1 MNQRKPW
8 MDMTVIV
15 LAALLLGSVLQELW
29 LRSQVEAIPY
39 SQFQELVRA
48 DKVAQVAVSADQVQG
63 ELKEPLLHGKKR
75 FVTVRVD
82 ADMAKE
88 LDGHKVLYAGRMES
102 DLVPTIVAWVVFP
115 LLMLGLWTWFSRR
128 VARQMGGGL
137 MSIGKSKA
145 KVYVQTDTK
154 TTFADVAGVEE
165 AKAELRRIPGTVNV
179 LDSLSESV
187 PLTRVTLDVDRALR
201 TGVTPARVGQTLR
214 FLHGED
220 EITEFPSAQQTDADL
235 AEQRGE
241 P

>member
-29 LRSQVEAIPY
+29 LRSQIEAIPY

-82 ADMAKE
+82 AEMAKE
-88 LDGHKVLYAGRMES
+88 LDQHKVLYAGRMES
-102 DLVPTIVAWVVFP
+102 DLLPTILSYVVPP
-115 LLMLGLWTWFSRR
+115 LLFFGIWLWLQRR
-128 VARQMGGGL
+128 MARQMGAMGGGL

-165 AKAELRRIPGTVNV
+165 AKDELREVVAFLRDPAAQGRLGARAPKGVLLVGPPGT
-179 LDSLSESV
+179 
-187 PLTRVTLDVDRALR
+187 
-201 TGVTPARVGQTLR
+201 G
-214 FLHGED
+214 
-220 EITEFPSAQQTDADL
+220 
-235 AEQRGE
+235 
-241 P
+241 